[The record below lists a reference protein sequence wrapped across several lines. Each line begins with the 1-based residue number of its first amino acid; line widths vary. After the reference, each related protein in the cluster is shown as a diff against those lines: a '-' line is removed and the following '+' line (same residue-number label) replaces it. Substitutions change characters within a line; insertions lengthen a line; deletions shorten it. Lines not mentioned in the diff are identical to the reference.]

1 MYYLKVENMTITAER
16 FEEILNQTKKLSP
29 ILVLGDIGL
38 DKYTYGEVSRISPEA
53 PVPVLEVQK
62 EWKKLGF
69 NCANEILENG
79 GAELMIAIK
88 NQLKTK

>member
-1 MYYLKVENMTITAER
+1 E
-16 FEEILNQTKKLSP
+16 
-29 ILVLGDIGL
+29 
-38 DKYTYGEVSRISPEA
+38 
-53 PVPVLEVQK
+53 